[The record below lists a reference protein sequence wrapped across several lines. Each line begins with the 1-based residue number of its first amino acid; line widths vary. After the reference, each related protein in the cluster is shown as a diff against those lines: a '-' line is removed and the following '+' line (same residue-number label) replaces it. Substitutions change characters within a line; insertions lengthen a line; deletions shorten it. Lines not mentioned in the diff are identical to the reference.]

1 MKTGIVSLLCNVAIG
16 SIVLGCNTATVVGTN
31 EKSVNRDPRFA
42 CVSLEPVTPLPA
54 DLRATLV
61 AFGPRH
67 PDDEY
72 VAVSTELPGG
82 FAGLFVENGRTV
94 LLFVDPVEGLAAR
107 TELQSRLSAR
117 GLDYSRLNLETAE
130 VRPARWTFAQ
140 LDEWF
145 RYIVPR
151 LRVDGLNSWDIDERA
166 NTISLGVVDEA
177 AQVRVEAAIA
187 GLNVSCNLVT
197 TRVQGQIYAL

>member
-1 MKTGIVSLLCNVAIG
+1 M
-16 SIVLGCNTATVVGTN
+16 
-31 EKSVNRDPRFA
+31 
-42 CVSLEPVTPLPA
+42 PLPA

-61 AFGPRH
+61 AFGIRH

-72 VAVSTELPGG
+72 VAMSKEVAGG
-82 FAGLFVENGRTV
+82 FAGLFVENGKTV
-94 LLFVDPVEGLAAR
+94 LLFVDPVAGAGAR
-107 TELQSRLSAR
+107 AELQSRLTER
-117 GLDYSRLNLETAE
+117 GLDYSRLHLEAAD

-166 NTISLGVVDEA
+166 NTISLGVVDKA
-177 AQVRVEAAIA
+177 AQVRVEAALA
-187 GLNVSCNLVT
+187 GLNIPCNLVT
-197 TRVQGQIYAL
+197 TEVHGQIYAL